1 MNNIES
7 PEQITNILTIV
18 LGVMIG
24 ILILLIF
31 VYLIVKSRENRKKKK
46 ENPKHTMIE
55 TKNIENNKEL
65 RKSIKE
71 YTKQPIENFMEF
83 DSIEDFMIIQKN
95 GTRFLMVVECQ
106 GVNYDLMSGVE
117 KTAVEE
123 GFIEFLNTLRHQIQ
137 IYIQTRKVN
146 LESSILTYKEKLKD
160 IESEYTKMRI
170 RYNQMLEDK
179 YVSKE
184 EKDKVLYD
192 LTKQANLLEYGR
204 DIVANTE
211 KMSLNSNVLKKHYYI
226 IIPYYSA
233 EAGKEEYDK
242 EEIKNIAFSELY
254 TKAQSIIRTIS
265 ACEVKGKILN
275 SEELIDLLYVAYNR
289 DDSEIFGIDRAMKAG
304 YDELYTTAPDVLDK
318 KMKEL
323 DKEIEKK
330 AIELANEKLAEVK
343 TEKQM
348 RVEEKEETMED
359 LINDMAKLILS
370 QNRRIVGEED
380 VQAAIKKIEEEEEGG
395 KDNVREEKKKTRG

>member
-395 KDNVREEKKKTRG
+395 KDNLREEKKKTRG

>member
-1 MNNIES
+1 
-7 PEQITNILTIV
+7 
-18 LGVMIG
+18 
-24 ILILLIF
+24 
-31 VYLIVKSRENRKKKK
+31 
-46 ENPKHTMIE
+46 
-55 TKNIENNKEL
+55 
-65 RKSIKE
+65 
-71 YTKQPIENFMEF
+71 
-83 DSIEDFMIIQKN
+83 
-95 GTRFLMVVECQ
+95 
-106 GVNYDLMSGVE
+106 MSGVE